1 MACQAPRDHLESQ
14 ALRVPRELLVLMDPM
29 VNLGPLGLMD
39 HLETEAVLVC
49 LGPMV
54 PQVSEGHKVP
64 RVREESQANQGKW
77 AILDLLDYRDPQV
90 HLVREE
96 REESQEH
103 LALLVPQV

>member
-1 MACQAPRDHLESQ
+1 M
-14 ALRVPRELLVLMDPM
+14 LVLMAPM
-29 VNLGPLGLMD
+29 VSLGPLDLMA
-39 HLETEAVLVC
+39 HLETEAVLVF

-64 RVREESQANQGKW
+64 RVRGGSQANLGKW
-77 AILDLLDYRDPQV
+77 AILDLLDFRDPQV

-103 LALLVPQV
+103 LAPLDPQV